1 MTRATFRPRDRV
13 SLDRDYKAAFAAR
26 LKKARHP
33 LVVFGRP
40 NGLDHPRLGL
50 SVGRRV
56 GPATA
61 RNRAKRLLREAFR
74 LARADLPPGF
84 DLVVNVRPHR
94 PLPLREYRLLLV
106 ELAAAVAA
114 EHARRESR
122 R

>member
-13 SLDRDYKAAFAAR
+13 SLDRDYRSAFAAR
-26 LKKARHP
+26 LKKARFP

-56 GPATA
+56 GGATT
-61 RNRAKRLLREAFR
+61 RNRVKRLLREAFR
-74 LARADLPPGF
+74 LGRADLPAGF
-84 DLVVNVRPHR
+84 DLVVSVRPHR
-94 PLPLREYRLLLV
+94 PLPLREYRRLLV
-106 ELAAAVAA
+106 DASAAVAA
-114 EHARRESR
+114 EHARREER